1 MSPAGTTFSVYVYV
15 SWNRHCIYSIH
26 EVTRSTRGAKKKRKR
41 GKSKHMIQAVSLLE
55 LMSKP
60 SIPVY
65 WLRSTAKYASTCL
78 DGPHHMEHNMA
89 QVFLTMDFG
98 LASLIYLLL
107 SKPFWSSEL
116 LSVFLFRLRVFLFEV
131 KANQDVNY
139 TLVGGASA
147 DYVAA
152 FHPSRNS
159 KKLWVMLR
167 EDTHIS

>member
-1 MSPAGTTFSVYVYV
+1 
-15 SWNRHCIYSIH
+15 
-26 EVTRSTRGAKKKRKR
+26 
-41 GKSKHMIQAVSLLE
+41 
-55 LMSKP
+55 
-60 SIPVY
+60 
-65 WLRSTAKYASTCL
+65 
-78 DGPHHMEHNMA
+78 MEHNMA

-107 SKPFWSSEL
+107 SKPLWSSEL

-159 KKLWVMLR
+159 KKL
-167 EDTHIS
+167 